1 MNLRL
6 VFRASD
12 TSELRV
18 FYLLYSFGFPALLTL
33 YSPAINGSCI
43 ALQPL
48 EIIGLITAP
57 YLCLV
62 CEAMASHVDVF
73 IIAAATAA
81 GRLLKKSCLP

>member
-1 MNLRL
+1 MDLRL

-18 FYLLYSFGFPALLTL
+18 FYLLHIFGFPAMLTF
-33 YSPAINGSCI
+33 YNPAINWSCI

-48 EIIGLITAP
+48 EIIELITAP

-73 IIAAATAA
+73 IIAAVTVA
-81 GRLLKKSCLP
+81 GRLLNKSCLP